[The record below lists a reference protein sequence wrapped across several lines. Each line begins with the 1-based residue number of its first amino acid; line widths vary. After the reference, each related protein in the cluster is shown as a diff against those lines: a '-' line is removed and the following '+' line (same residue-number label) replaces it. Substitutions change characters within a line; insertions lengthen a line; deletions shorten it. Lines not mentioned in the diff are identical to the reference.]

1 MRRRLLAAL
10 TALALVLAAA
20 APTGTAAATVSA
32 ATTSVSAVVSLKVL
46 SVGDSISGVGPS
58 HDSYR
63 TELTRLL
70 TTAGITPVWSV
81 AAVSTRCAYWPSRIG
96 GLLAQH
102 DPDLVI
108 VACGTNDDAGSA
120 AGRAETGTAIRQI
133 AEAIRTHRGEV
144 TPVRQIGAYI
154 QLSDPYGI
162 PQSLA
167 YLPGNEEGVNRVLAA
182 QYALYLPYW
191 MSLAVA
197 DLVPIPGNPTTLV
210 DGVHPTAHGYRLMA
224 RAFYD
229 AGASRGW
236 WPASSEPAPCGLY
249 GHNLFTPVPTF
260 TPC

>member
-32 ATTSVSAVVSLKVL
+32 ITPAHILAL
-46 SVGDSISGVGPS
+46 GDSITMAGSG

-70 TTAGITPVWSV
+70 NAGGIAPVWSV
-81 AAVSTRCAYWPSRIG
+81 AAVSGSRCNYWPSRIG

-191 MSLAVA
+191 TSLAVA

-224 RAFYD
+224 RLIYD
-229 AGASRGW
+229 AGAARGW
-236 WPASSEPAPCGLY
+236 WPASAEPTPCGLY
-249 GHNLFTPVPTF
+249 GHNLFTPVPAF